1 MNNKNL
7 SERDICTKFITPA
20 LTSAGWD
27 VQTQVREEVTFTA
40 GRIIVRG
47 NLHSRGKTKR
57 ADDLLYYRPN
67 LPIAVI
73 LKKTFCN
80 LLFPLR
86 TTSAACGDGMLKSRS
101 ATQSLRRP
109 STGRLAPTDRATS
122 HPAISAVA
130 AINSCRSTLQFT
142 WSCVRRAA

>member
-86 TTSAACGDGMLKSRS
+86 TTSAACGGWDAEKQKCHPVAQAAQHRS
-101 ATQSLRRP
+101 LGP
-109 STGRLAPTDRATS
+109 DRQGGIAS
-122 HPAISAVA
+122 SYFRC
-130 AINSCRSTLQFT
+130 SGDQ
-142 WSCVRRAA
+142 